1 MNKLLSRM
9 KTEAKAMV
17 ARLELPGFYAHCARE
32 LEYSRSTFFDNPLL
46 VRLQEDVIPFLYD
59 DYGHGIDHA
68 KKVAIEAGAIVLTEM
83 RQGDLTRARHLA
95 LLAHLAGLLHDVCRL
110 EDDHAARGAELS
122 LSILADYPL
131 EADDLARVAFAIRDH
146 EAFAAR
152 RETTDPEAALLSGAL
167 YDADKFRWGPDN
179 FSTTLWEMCD
189 YNETPVAGILERF
202 PAGVA
207 RIREVAGTFRTA
219 TGRAFGPEFITLGLS
234 LGEEIHA
241 RLNELAARDLSGAG
255 RP

>member
-1 MNKLLSRM
+1 MNKLLARM
-9 KTEAKAMV
+9 KTEARAMV
-17 ARLELPGFYAHCARE
+17 ARQEMPGFYTQCARE
-32 LEYSRSTFFDNPLL
+32 LDYSRSTFFDNPLL

-68 KKVAIEAGAIVLTEM
+68 KKVAIEAGAIVLAEM
-83 RQGDLTRARHLA
+83 RQGDIARARHLA
-95 LLAHLAGLLHDVCRL
+95 LLAHLAGLLHDICRL

-122 LSILADYPL
+122 TSILADYPL
-131 EADDLARVAFAIRDH
+131 APEDLARVAFAISDH
-146 EAFAAR
+146 EAFTTR
-152 RETTDPEAALLSGAL
+152 RDTADPEAALLSGAL

-189 YNETPVAGILERF
+189 YNEVPVADILRRF

-207 RIREVAGTFRTA
+207 KIREVAGTFRTA
-219 TGRAFGPEFITLGLS
+219 TGRTFGPRFIELGLA
-234 LGEEIHA
+234 LGEELHA
-241 RLNELAARDLSGAG
+241 KLQALAAKELSDAS

>member
-1 MNKLLSRM
+1 MNKLLTRM
-9 KTEAKAMV
+9 KTEAKAMA
-17 ARLELPGFYAHCARE
+17 ARMEMPGFYTQCARE
-32 LEYSRSTFFDNPLL
+32 LDYSRSVFFDNPLL

-68 KKVAIEAGAIVLTEM
+68 KKVAIEAGAIVLAEM
-83 RQGDLTRARHLA
+83 RQGDLARARHLA
-95 LLAHLAGLLHDVCRL
+95 LLAHLAGLLHDICRL
-110 EDDHAARGAELS
+110 EDDHATRGAELS
-122 LSILADYPL
+122 VSILADYPL
-131 EADDLARVAFAIRDH
+131 EPEDLARLAFAISDH
-146 EAFAAR
+146 EAFTTR
-152 RETTDPEAALLSGAL
+152 RETDDPEAALLSGAL

-189 YNETPVAGILERF
+189 YNEVPVADILRRF

-219 TGRAFGPEFITLGLS
+219 TGRTFGPQFIDLGLA
-234 LGEEIHA
+234 LGEELHA
-241 RLNELAARDLSGAG
+241 RLGALAAIEFSDAP